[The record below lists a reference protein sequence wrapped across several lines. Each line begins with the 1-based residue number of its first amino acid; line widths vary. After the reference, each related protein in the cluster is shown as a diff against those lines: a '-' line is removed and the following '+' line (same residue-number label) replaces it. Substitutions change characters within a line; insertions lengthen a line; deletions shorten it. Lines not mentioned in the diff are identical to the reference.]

1 MPLVNEGC
9 FICDTIK
16 RIHAKNIN
24 KRVIVYSDG
33 RMHFTEEKH
42 HNGMLGKKKKKKTKK
57 KNTNINKP

>member
-9 FICDTIK
+9 FICDTIQ

-33 RMHFTEEKH
+33 RMHFTEEKP
-42 HNGMLGKKKKKKTKK
+42 HNGMLGKKKKKVS
-57 KNTNINKP
+57 